1 LFATFVLATAS
12 GTNTELLVQRL
23 KATASQEIGI
33 TKEEQEVA
41 KELQNVG
48 AEAIPLL
55 LPLLNDDNAA
65 IRQLTAYTLRD
76 IDGLTDEHL
85 DALIAAC
92 RRGEGW
98 IPPAIARIGTP
109 RAVNFLIE
117 ELVRKRE
124 TQNQLTWA
132 IEMLGS
138 KAVPG
143 LVRVYQN
150 QTQWDEDLDQT
161 MQSVMRRLGAKAA
174 SAVDPLFA
182 LATDNTQP
190 AAKRRR
196 AIIALGLIGEP
207 AQAAVMRLQQQ
218 RDYFEL
224 SSDSD
229 LKKAVDDAVVRLGA
243 SEAVPIL
250 TRALKESP
258 ESWRTVLV
266 MRDIAALSERGV
278 KAGPAVIKYLNV
290 AEWELRVAAART
302 LGYIKYRAAGR
313 DLAVVLK
320 SKEDWRLALCAAE
333 SLGRLKDERAV
344 ASLEAISKNH
354 WHPRVRQAAEHAIS
368 GMRGVDAKTEN
379 STESPSPIETF
390 FDYENLDDEIDS
402 LQEADVPLLRFPV
415 AVSPSERLVVENGH
429 FIATD
434 NGEWGGET
442 KFIDSREHAHLV
454 VSENTQALYRTT
466 TGALAVAGLAHMDSN
481 KGAVYKLSKRA
492 DDSWAGEK
500 WRASLFTNAAGWKSI
515 C

>member
-1 LFATFVLATAS
+1 VAVRLTTLFLFAIFFLPAAF

-23 KATASQEIGI
+23 KATASPEIGI

-55 LPLLNDDNAA
+55 LPLLNDENAA
-65 IRQLTAYTLRD
+65 VRHLTAYTLRD
-76 IDGLTDEHL
+76 IDGLTEEHL

-117 ELVRKRE
+117 ELVRQRE

-161 MQSVMRRLGAKAA
+161 MQSVMRSLGAKAA

-182 LATDNTQP
+182 LATDKTQP

-207 AQAAVMRLQQQ
+207 AQSAVMRLQQQ

-224 SSDSD
+224 SSNTD
-229 LKKAVDDAVVRLGA
+229 LKKALDDAVVRGGA

-250 TRALKESP
+250 TRALKKSP
-258 ESWRTVLV
+258 ESWRTVLI

-278 KAGPAVIKYLNV
+278 KAGPAVIKYLNDGD
-290 AEWELRVAAART
+290 WELRVAAART
-302 LGYIKYRAAGR
+302 LGYIKYREAGR
-313 DLAVVLK
+313 DLAALLEN
-320 SKEDWRLALCAAE
+320 KEDWRLVLSAAE
-333 SLGRLKDERAV
+333 SLDRLKDERAV
-344 ASLEAISKNH
+344 ASLEAVSKNH

-368 GMRGVDAKTEN
+368 VMRRVDAKTDN
-379 STESPSPIETF
+379 STKSPSPIETF
-390 FDYENLDDEIDS
+390 FDYENVDDKMDS
-402 LQEADVPLLRFPV
+402 LEEAEAPLLKFPV
-415 AVSPSERLVVENGH
+415 AVGPSQRLFVDNGY

-434 NGEWGGET
+434 NGEWGGERNLL
-442 KFIDSREHAHLV
+442 IP
-454 VSENTQALYRTT
+454 
-466 TGALAVAGLAHMDSN
+466 
-481 KGAVYKLSKRA
+481 KRMHIW
-492 DDSWAGEK
+492 S
-500 WRASLFTNAAGWKSI
+500 
-515 C
+515 